1 MTGSLVASIPSPDQS
16 VWQLGPLPI
25 RAYALC
31 ILVGIFV
38 AMWVGDRRWVARGLM
53 PAPIRL
59 GLRTVVWDAEEIE
72 QWQAARAAAP
82 RDQPE

>member
-1 MTGSLVASIPSPDQS
+1 MQNAAPPRRYLRERTLAT
-16 VWQLGPLPI
+16 QLAVHRSTL
-25 RAYALC
+25 
-31 ILVGIFV
+31 
-38 AMWVGDRRWVARGLM
+38 RRWVARGLM

-82 RDQPE
+82 RGQPD

>member
-1 MTGSLVASIPSPDQS
+1 MPTSTTPRRYLRERALASQLS
-16 VWQLGPLPI
+16 VHRSTL
-25 RAYALC
+25 
-31 ILVGIFV
+31 
-38 AMWVGDRRWVARGLM
+38 RRWVAHGLM

-82 RDQPE
+82 RCLAD